1 MSEETAEQRWE
12 RLSRDRIHRPLPKRF
27 YKSVAVTDQLGI
39 ALDGRNVKTP
49 LKAALVLPN
58 RALAEAV
65 AAEWD
70 AQVDVINPHAMPL
83 TKLANTAIDRA
94 ISEKSK
100 IAAEILAFA
109 GSDMVCYR
117 AESPSGLV
125 LRQTTHWDPIIAWAK
140 ADLTVDFTT
149 VSIITHKHQSPAAL
163 QALEAHITSLD
174 PFSFVVVHNLAT
186 LTGSALLAAMTA
198 AGKITSDAA
207 WRAANVDEDWQIET
221 WGEDDEASARRAG
234 RLKEFSACVTF
245 VNLAHNRPLMLP

>member
-1 MSEETAEQRWE
+1 MSDETEDQRWE

-39 ALDGRNVKTP
+39 VLDGRTVKTP
-49 LKAALVLPN
+49 LKAALILPN

-94 ISEKSK
+94 ITERAK
-100 IAAEILAFA
+100 IAAEILEFA

-117 AESPSGLV
+117 AESPAGLV

-140 ADLTVDFTT
+140 ADLKLDLATVNT
-149 VSIITHKHQSPAAL
+149 ITHKRQSRAAL
-163 QALEAHITSLD
+163 RTLEAHIKGLD
-174 PFSFVVVHNLAT
+174 PFSFVAVHNLTT

-198 AGKITSDAA
+198 AGKIPADAA
-207 WRAANVDEDWQIET
+207 WLAANVDEDWQIET
-221 WGEDDEASARRAG
+221 WGEDAEATARRAG
-234 RLKEFSACVTF
+234 RRNEFSACVTF
-245 VNLAHNRPLMLP
+245 VNLAHNRP

>member
-1 MSEETAEQRWE
+1 MSDETADQRWE

-39 ALDGRNVKTP
+39 ALDGRSVKTP

-58 RALAEAV
+58 RALADAV

-94 ISEKSK
+94 IPERPK
-100 IAAEILAFA
+100 IAAEILEFA

-117 AESPSGLV
+117 AEAPERLV

-140 ADLTVDFTT
+140 SDLNVNFAT
-149 VSIITHKHQSPAAL
+149 VSTITHKRQLPAAL
-163 QALEAHITSLD
+163 QAMEAHIASLG
-174 PFSFVVVHNLAT
+174 PFSFVAVHNLTT
-186 LTGSALLAAMTA
+186 LTGSALLAAMVA
-198 AGKITSDAA
+198 SGKIPLEAA
-207 WRAANVDEDWQIET
+207 WLAANVDEDWQIET
-221 WGEDDEASARRAG
+221 WGADAEATARRAG
-234 RLKEFSACVTF
+234 RFNEFSACVRF
-245 VNLAHNRPLMLP
+245 VNLAHNRP